1 MKILL
6 ADDHTLF
13 RDIVMQYLLSTGEYA
28 EVLLAENFS
37 EGKQKIEDNLPLDM
51 VILDLKMPGMNGLNG
66 LSELIAL
73 YQDLPIAIMS
83 GVAKPNIISE
93 ALEMGA
99 VGYFPKTMTPKDMLA
114 GIKAVMSGEKF
125 VPTCE
130 KTSTLMPS
138 FYNDVEHNV
147 NIDAANDV
155 NLTPREKEVLGYLA
169 KGASNKEI
177 ANQLGLQLVTI
188 KLHVRGICR
197 KLGADN
203 RTQAAIKARDLSLV
217 S

>member
-13 RDIVMQYLLSTGEYA
+13 RDIVMQYLLSTGEYS
-28 EVLLAENFS
+28 EVLLAEDFS
-37 EGKQKIEDNLPLDM
+37 EGKKKIEDNMPLDM

-83 GVAKPNIISE
+83 GVAKPKVISE
-93 ALEMGA
+93 ALELGA
-99 VGYFPKTMTPKDMLA
+99 VGYFPKTMTPKDMLE

-125 VPTCE
+125 IPTCE
-130 KTSTLMPS
+130 KTSSLMPS
-138 FYNDVEHNV
+138 YYND
-147 NIDAANDV
+147 IDHSDEMLSANDV
-155 NLTPREKEVLGYLA
+155 KLTPREKEVLGYLA
-169 KGASNKEI
+169 RGASNKEI
-177 ANQLGLQLVTI
+177 ANSLGLQLVTI

-197 KLGADN
+197 KLDADN
-203 RTQAAIKARDLSLV
+203 RTQAAIKARDLKLV

>member
-13 RDIVMQYLLSTGEYA
+13 RDIVMQYLLSTGEYS
-28 EVLLAENFS
+28 EVLLAEDFS
-37 EGKQKIEDNLPLDM
+37 EGKQKIEDNMPLDM

-83 GVAKPNIISE
+83 GVAKPKVIFE
-93 ALEMGA
+93 ALELGA

-125 VPTCE
+125 IPTCE

-138 FYNDVEHNV
+138 YYNDSDHSVEING
-147 NIDAANDV
+147 ANDV
-155 NLTPREKEVLGYLA
+155 KLTPREKEVLGYLA
-169 KGASNKEI
+169 RGASNKEI
-177 ANQLGLQLVTI
+177 ANELGLQLVTI

-203 RTQAAIKARDLSLV
+203 RTQAAIKARDLKLV